1 MSITKNEL
9 RRIMKARRAAA
20 QDRLLRDEKILHN
33 LLSLEMFSAGKRY
46 FVYKSF
52 GVEADTSQLVAEL
65 LRRGKEVYLPRTCG
79 KEMVLVRY
87 EGQAFVQG
95 AYGIAE
101 PVGAASNALPDVCV
115 LPMLAGDAD
124 CRRLGYGGGYYDRF
138 LANQGKTALK
148 IGICYDFQIVDKIPA
163 EGHDVPADAI
173 VTDARIFRRANTEE

>member
-20 QDRLLRDEKILHN
+20 QDRLLCDEKILHN

-52 GVEADTSQLVAEL
+52 GAEADTSQLVAEL